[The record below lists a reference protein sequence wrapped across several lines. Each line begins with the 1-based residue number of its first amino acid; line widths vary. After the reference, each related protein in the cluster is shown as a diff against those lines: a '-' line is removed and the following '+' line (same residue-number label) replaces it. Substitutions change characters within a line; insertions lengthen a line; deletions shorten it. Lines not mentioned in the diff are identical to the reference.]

1 MRGIFPEGQSYTTLG
16 DSWLTFGRNLGGTAV
31 SYVFRPQRGIEAK
44 DIRLAIGPDLMRY
57 NNDQVSNTARGAIA
71 REVSEGRVGKLS
83 TPVHYIAAER
93 DVRPEGDGGPS
104 RVNPD
109 GSGATNLVRE
119 LLTTAGVSKEPVE
132 KGLLNDLNSLL
143 APDHRYSRIQ
153 VQRHRS
159 TGAWEI
165 FLQEDGKGL
174 VPLSQCGSGLRTL
187 VHLLVL
193 TNLIAKRSGEKISQG
208 TFLFEE
214 LENCLHPHVQRN
226 LFAYLDDVIELP
238 ARVFL
243 TTHSAVCLDYF
254 QGHNDVTLT
263 HVFQRDGKTRS
274 RPIEAFEDRC
284 GVLDRMGSRA
294 SEALQSNAVIWV
306 EGPSDRTYIKHWFDL
321 LGGRVVEGRDYSVM
335 FYGGDLLAHLTMD
348 ADTEVQEYIKLLRI
362 NRNSAIIIDSDKT
375 YQAEPIRETKRRVKE
390 EAEQI
395 GKIAWITRGK
405 EIENYLQP
413 AFVER
418 VFGEAIPF
426 GIYDPPW
433 PRLKGKTP
441 VGASRTLQTKV
452 EFAEIVRR
460 NAGANDFQLDWRERC
475 NELLEFIRSA
485 NGRATT

>member
-1 MRGIFPEGQSYTTLG
+1 
-16 DSWLTFGRNLGGTAV
+16 
-31 SYVFRPQRGIEAK
+31 
-44 DIRLAIGPDLMRY
+44 
-57 NNDQVSNTARGAIA
+57 
-71 REVSEGRVGKLS
+71 
-83 TPVHYIAAER
+83 
-93 DVRPEGDGGPS
+93 
-104 RVNPD
+104 
-109 GSGATNLVRE
+109 
-119 LLTTAGVSKEPVE
+119 
-132 KGLLNDLNSLL
+132 
-143 APDHRYSRIQ
+143 
-153 VQRHRS
+153 
-159 TGAWEI
+159 
-165 FLQEDGKGL
+165 
-174 VPLSQCGSGLRTL
+174 
-187 VHLLVL
+187 
-193 TNLIAKRSGEKISQG
+193 
-208 TFLFEE
+208 
-214 LENCLHPHVQRN
+214 
-226 LFAYLDDVIELP
+226 
-238 ARVFL
+238 
-243 TTHSAVCLDYF
+243 
-254 QGHNDVTLT
+254 
-263 HVFQRDGKTRS
+263 
-274 RPIEAFEDRC
+274 
-284 GVLDRMGSRA
+284 VLDRMGSRA